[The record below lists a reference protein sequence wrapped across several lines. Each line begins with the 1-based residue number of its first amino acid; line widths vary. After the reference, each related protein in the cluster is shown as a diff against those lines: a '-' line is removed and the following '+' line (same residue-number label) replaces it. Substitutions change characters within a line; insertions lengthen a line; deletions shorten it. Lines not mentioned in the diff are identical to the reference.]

1 MATATKTKNKLK
13 SKLQEMKD
21 IILLKENTMD
31 AILTQKSYTQ
41 VLLKYTFTLL
51 GLYTVLY
58 FLTFLANYYDMQ
70 ALNEIQRQNMQKQKF
85 STLFIF
91 FSSYPWNISFFIMA
105 CMIIEGTTTAISY
118 LILIVFGEKQRN
130 FAIHSRVCLHSCS
143 YFILAF
149 FPILVVNTFFPSTDK
164 LTTMQLGLLIGVWL
178 FVFMTAF
185 SFSLRSFY
193 KLSKRYLQLNGN
205 LLVIVWLLPILLF
218 SYFAYSSLIS

>member
-13 SKLQEMKD
+13 SKLQEMKN
-21 IILLKENTMD
+21 IIQLKENTMD

-51 GLYTVLY
+51 GLYAVLY

-70 ALNEIQRQNMQKQKF
+70 ALNEIQRQNMQKQETP
-85 STLFIF
+85 SLLIF
-91 FSSYPWNISFFIMA
+91 LSSHPWNISFFIMA
-105 CMIIEGTTTAISY
+105 CMIIECYMTVASY
-118 LILIVFGEKQRN
+118 GLLVTFGEKQRN

-149 FPILVVNTFFPSTDK
+149 FPILVVNTLFPTTDK

-178 FVFMTAF
+178 FVFMTAL

-205 LLVIVWLLPILLF
+205 LLVIVWLLPMLIF
-218 SYFAYSSLIS
+218 SYFAYSSLVS